1 MKQIKETLKPKLNIL
16 KLSFSYMD
24 YPDSQFQ
31 VSQMLLLIY
40 RTLASVLLMNALRS
54 GVIFLCLAIKISSW
68 INIYF
73 NINYLSVT
81 VTRIKDMRRG

>member
-1 MKQIKETLKPKLNIL
+1 MMKQIKETLKPKLNIL

-40 RTLASVLLMNALRS
+40 PTLASVACHT
-54 GVIFLCLAIKISSW
+54 FLSYVL
-68 INIYF
+68 
-73 NINYLSVT
+73 V
-81 VTRIKDMRRG
+81 